1 MKRYREYKAKEYP
14 ETSKSEEKYRI
25 YSKVNIIDL

>member
-1 MKRYREYKAKEYP
+1 MKRYREYKVKEYP
-14 ETSKSEEKYRI
+14 ETSKSEKKRI